1 MATPVGPQVA
11 APGTTVP
18 GVAPSSAQGL
28 PGVPQ
33 AQSSWH
39 WRRSDPLGGL
49 YSRYPFKLLIHDH
62 VGLDVGSNWLKY
74 AVTRH
79 GAGVP
84 HLLSAGAV
92 PIVQEGVGQLGKLRA
107 QVAALLAVRD
117 KVPRGSERW
126 IVGVSGQGTIVRTVE
141 VPRMPRRELRKAVLW
156 QAQKKI
162 PFPLEDAHVAITYL
176 KSGPG
181 QPVRA
186 VVSAAIRRLV
196 DDLLYLLAEAEIKP
210 MAVTLPAFGLG
221 RMLAGGAYGAPG
233 ESCCVL
239 DLGAERCLF
248 AVYRGGQLEFYR
260 EIDLGVSDVE
270 ESLAQDLQLGR
281 MLNPNESAGAGLL
294 LFEKGFVVSPDA
306 EAAAQD
312 TARKIREATEKLL
325 LEIQNTLE
333 YFSAQSGGV
342 RINRFLLLGGGSQIP
357 GIERH
362 LSDFLEAPVERFD
375 PLHQIPDHAALP
387 KAELLNSSRWASA
400 YGFSLLPHHVANL
413 LPPDYVHERDA
424 EFRSLLWRSAT
435 GTLMAVSLLLSGAEY
450 YRGELATERADLL
463 EARLNETAERFRT
476 LGGPAIQTSLAAHQR
491 WLAALARRDTRAE
504 SILQWFS
511 RETPSEIALD
521 RIEVRPVDSGW
532 TGIDLQGEVRSAHD
546 QNEVVLAHF
555 IERISSSGLFQNVE
569 LKTYSTTRRSDYEQM
584 LFQLK
589 LRSPLSDR
597 TP

>member
-1 MATPVGPQVA
+1 MSNPAGPRVA
-11 APGTTVP
+11 VPTTT
-18 GVAPSSAQGL
+18 GSRSQGL
-28 PGVPQ
+28 PDLPSLQ
-33 AQSSWH
+33 ESWH

-79 GAGVP
+79 GAGTP

-92 PIVQEGVGQLGKLRA
+92 PVVQEGVGQLGKLRA
-107 QVAALLAVRD
+107 QVAALLTVRD
-117 KVPRGSERW
+117 NVPRGSERW

-176 KSGPG
+176 KSGNG

-186 VVSAAIRRLV
+186 VVSAAIRRVV

-210 MAVTLPAFGLG
+210 IAVTLPAFGLG
-221 RMLAGGAYGAPG
+221 RMLSASTHGAPG

-248 AVYRGGQLEFYR
+248 AVYRGAQLEFYR

-270 ESLAQDLQLGR
+270 ETLAQELLRGRAGREGEFLQAGR
-281 MLNPNESAGAGLL
+281 L
-294 LFEKGFVVSPDA
+294 LFEQGCVVHPEDA
-306 EAAAQD
+306 PPVQETSRQ
-312 TARKIREATEKLL
+312 IREATEKLL

-357 GIERH
+357 GITRH
-362 LSDFLEAPVERFD
+362 LGDFLETPVELFD
-375 PLHQIPDHAALP
+375 PLNHAPGQPPASR
-387 KAELLNSSRWASA
+387 EDMLNPSRWASA
-400 YGFSLLPHHVANL
+400 YGYSLLPHSVANL
-413 LPPDYVHERDA
+413 LPADYVREQDA
-424 EFRSLLWRSAT
+424 EFRSLLWRSGT
-435 GTLMAVSLLLSGAEY
+435 GTLLAVSLLLSGAEY
-450 YRGELATERADLL
+450 YRGDLATERADLL
-463 EARLNETAERFRT
+463 EARLQETTAQFNA
-476 LGGPAIQTSLAAHQR
+476 LGGPVVRTNLAAHQR
-491 WLAALARRDTRAE
+491 WLAALARRDARAE

-511 RETPSEIALD
+511 RETPAEIALD
-521 RIEVRPVDSGW
+521 RIAMRPVDSGW
-532 TGIDLQGEVRSAHD
+532 TELELQGEVRSSHD
-546 QNEVVLAHF
+546 QNEVLLAHF
-555 IERISSSGLFQNVE
+555 IDRISRSGTFHHVE
-569 LKTYSTTRRSDYEQM
+569 LKQYASTRRSDYEQ
-584 LFQLK
+584 LVFQVR
-589 LRSPLSDR
+589 LRAPLEDR